1 VQITTTGVNGG
12 YLGDYNYTKVA
23 LVLERC
29 LSAISSIMALCI
41 FSVKFGI
48 FGLLELFHFKLIV
61 YGY

>member
-12 YLGDYNYTKVA
+12 YLGDYNDTKVA

-41 FSVKFGI
+41 FSVKIRDFWLVRT
-48 FGLLELFHFKLIV
+48 FSF
-61 YGY
+61 